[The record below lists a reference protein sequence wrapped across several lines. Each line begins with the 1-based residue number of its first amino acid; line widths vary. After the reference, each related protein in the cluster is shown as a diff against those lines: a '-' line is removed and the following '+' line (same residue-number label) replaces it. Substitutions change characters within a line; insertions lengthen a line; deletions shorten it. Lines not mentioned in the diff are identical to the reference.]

1 MPIRLVTFIAMILTF
16 LLINLGG
23 LVHNSESSLA
33 CPDWPLC
40 YGQVFPK
47 MEGGILIEHS
57 HRLLASLVGLFTIAV
72 LFLSFKQRKTNSLL
86 FKFSIL
92 ALVLV
97 IFQGVLGGLT
107 VIFKLPTMIST
118 AHLATSMIFLCT
130 LIYLHHLQG
139 NPSLAKIEKNKWD
152 NNLRSLL
159 FLTIA
164 GVYSQMLLGALMRH
178 LGLGVACGLGVE
190 NSVMCFDPSLWV
202 RTFIPVTIQSQIH
215 MAHRYYAIIVGAL
228 VIFTSFKLVK
238 FLKQN
243 KLPSLMALLPIP
255 LVVLQIILGIMS
267 VSFNIGLISTTLHLG
282 GAAILLGIL
291 WKNFLTVK
299 DLEKN
304 SFTKIEN
311 SKLSDIFS
319 LTKPRLSSLVIL
331 TSALGLWLAP
341 GNISFFK
348 ALISIFATSGLV
360 GGACVINCY
369 MEKDIDGLMER
380 TKDRPLPSGRMNPE
394 IALKFGLFLIIS
406 CLATLFFVINPLT
419 GILGLIATLVYI
431 FLYTPLKKKT
441 SWALFAGAIPGAIPP
456 LMGWTSV
463 TGSIGTLGLVLFA
476 ILFIWQLPHF
486 LSISIYHANDYDNA
500 DLKIFPTHI
509 GMRRTINR
517 IAIYTFA
524 LFLISLVP
532 YLIGSANEGYRNF
545 IFLLGGAFFVYSL
558 LGYRPEKD
566 SKDLLQWARR
576 YFYASLVYLP
586 CVFILMIF
594 FK

>member
-1 MPIRLVTFIAMILTF
+1 MSIRSVTFIAIVLTF

-72 LFLSFKQRKTNSLL
+72 LFLSSKTRKTNSKI

-92 ALVLV
+92 ALGLV

-118 AHLATSMIFLCT
+118 AHLATSMIFFCT
-130 LIYLHHLQG
+130 LIFLHHLQKASATNKVSHWDG
-139 NPSLAKIEKNKWD
+139 NLKVLLMISLG
-152 NNLRSLL
+152 
-159 FLTIA
+159 
-164 GVYSQMLLGALMRH
+164 GVYLQMLLGALMRH
-178 LGLGVACGLGVE
+178 LGLGAACGLGVE

-202 RTFIPVTIQSQIH
+202 RTFIPMTVQSQLH
-215 MAHRYYAIIVGAL
+215 MAHRYFAMIVGVVVVL
-228 VIFTSFKLVK
+228 SSLKYVK
-238 FLKQN
+238 ALKQN
-243 KLPSLMALLPIP
+243 DLPSLFAVLPIP
-255 LVVLQIILGIMS
+255 LVIIQIILGVMS
-267 VSFNIGLISTTLHLG
+267 ISFNIGLISTTLHLG
-282 GAAILLGIL
+282 VAALLLAVL
-291 WKNFLTVK
+291 WKNVLMVN
-299 DLEKN
+299 DIEKN
-304 SFTKIEN
+304 ATSKGN
-311 SKLSDIFS
+311 SRIADFFS
-319 LTKPRLSSLVIL
+319 LTKPRLSSLVIF
-331 TSALGLWLAP
+331 TCALGLFLAP
-341 GNISFFK
+341 GSISFFK
-348 ALISIFATSGLV
+348 GLIAILATSGLV
-360 GGACVINCY
+360 GGACVINCF
-369 MEKDIDGLMER
+369 MERDIDKLMTR
-380 TKDRPLPSGRMNPE
+380 TKDRPLPSGRLSPE
-394 IALKFGLFLIIS
+394 TALQFGLILIVS

-419 GILGLIATLVYI
+419 GILGLVATLVYV

-441 SWALFAGAIPGAIPP
+441 TWALFAGAIPGAIPP

-463 TGSIGTLGLVLFA
+463 TGSLGTLGLVLFA

-486 LSISIYHANDYDNA
+486 LSISIYHAHDYDNA
-500 DLKIFPTHI
+500 DLKIFPSHI
-509 GMRRTINR
+509 GLRRTINR
-517 IAIYTFA
+517 ITLYTFA

-532 YLIGSANEGYRNF
+532 YLIGSATEGYRNF
-545 IFLLGGAFFVYSL
+545 IFLLGGAFFIYSL

-566 SKDLLQWARR
+566 SPDLLQWARR